1 MVKTGNGLW
10 RPLAFILWH
19 FPKMA
24 FPAGKLT
31 ASVQWPSTSPDPL
44 LSFPSTRTTGSAS
57 FLPIV
62 LFNEIVGHSRR
73 LQNRTAGVLLRKWQ
87 KVMLFLSLDFLIFG
101 NTF

>member
-24 FPAGKLT
+24 LPAGKLT
-31 ASVQWPSTSPDPL
+31 ASAQWPSVLRNPL
-44 LSFPSTRTTGSAS
+44 LSFPGTRPAGSAS

-62 LFNEIVGHSRR
+62 LFSEIIGHSRR
-73 LQNRTAGVLLRKWQ
+73 LQNRSGAVLLRKWQ
-87 KVMLFLSLDFLIFG
+87 KVMLFLSPDFLIFG